1 MAKFLKT
8 ADIRSALDGIIREA
22 DKQVTLISPFIRIS
36 VPLFQTL
43 KIADSRKVR
52 IRLVYGK
59 KKELDSDVRSQLEQL
74 DNLSLA
80 FLQNLHAKCFFNEK
94 QALVTSLNLYD
105 FSEQNVEMG
114 ILISAKEDTLLFID
128 VTKEAE
134 NICSP
139 TLAEKVQLR
148 DSKIEKVG
156 KGIIKVGKLV
166 SDSLTEDDS
175 KRSKP
180 TSRTRTTI
188 RTKQTGF
195 CIRCRTSIPYNLDS
209 PYCRDCWKK
218 WKEGGENPDYIE
230 RHGSCHTCGRPAPT
244 SKARPQCISCYKPR
258 G

>member
-8 ADIRSALDGIIREA
+8 TDIRSALDGIIREA
-22 DKQVTLISPFIRIS
+22 DKQVTLISPFIRIP
-36 VPLFQTL
+36 VPLFQSL
-43 KIADSRKVR
+43 KLANSHKVR

-59 KKELDSDVRSQLEQL
+59 KKELDSDVRNQLEQL

-114 ILISAKEDTLLFID
+114 ILISAKDDTPLFRD
-128 VTKEAE
+128 VTEEAE

-148 DSKIEKVG
+148 SSAIEKVG
-156 KGIIKVGKLV
+156 KGIMKVGKLV

-175 KRSKP
+175 RTP
-180 TSRTRTTI
+180 SRTRTTS
-188 RTKQTGF
+188 RTKREGY
-195 CIRCRTSIPYNLDS
+195 CIRCKTSIPYNLDS
-209 PYCRDCWKK
+209 PYCRDCWGKWDKK
-218 WKEGGENPDYIE
+218 GGNPDYKE
-230 RHGSCHTCGRPAPT
+230 PDGKCHACGRPFT
-244 SKARPQCISCYKPR
+244 VSKAKPLCDSCYDR
-258 G
+258 SQR

>member
-8 ADIRSALDGIIREA
+8 TDIRSALDSIIRGA

-43 KIADSRKVR
+43 KIADSHKVR

-74 DNLSLA
+74 DNLSLS
-80 FLQNLHAKCFFNEK
+80 FVQNLHAKCFFNEK

-114 ILISAKEDTLLFID
+114 ILISAKDDAALFSD

-134 NICSP
+134 NVCT
-139 TLAEKVQLR
+139 TLADKVQLR
-148 DSKIEKVG
+148 SYAIEKVG
-156 KGIIKVGKLV
+156 KGIMKLGKLV
-166 SDSLTEDDS
+166 SNSLMDEES
-175 KRSKP
+175 KGR
-180 TSRTRTTI
+180 
-188 RTKQTGF
+188 
-195 CIRCRTSIPYNLDS
+195 CIKCRKRIPYNLKE
-209 PYCRDCWKK
+209 PYCLDCYKGWKK
-218 WKEGGENPDYIE
+218 SGKNRFREESYCHACGEPD
-230 RHGSCHTCGRPAPT
+230 HVTFA
-244 SKARPQCISCYKPR
+244 KPQCNSCYR